1 MASGEHA
8 VGSIM
13 LLCVV
18 YKPDPILVAV
28 AWASDEG
35 GGEIGIGGTIKHH
48 RELAKRN
55 GSHHQIA
62 RY

>member
-1 MASGEHA
+1 MR

-13 LLCVV
+13 LLCVI

-35 GGEIGIGGTIKHH
+35 GGGDE
-48 RELAKRN
+48 
-55 GSHHQIA
+55 GSVVPSSITGSW
-62 RY
+62 